1 MFSGFYKEIFKFYD
15 KLFVKQVLCINYEVN
30 EHDTKLIRA
39 MDSLDQVQ
47 NLYIKWCISRN
58 CLYYAIRE
66 HVVCMK
72 ISWRQRWYIH
82 KVLSAFVQLNLLCIW
97 SKSTRAR
104 KEPIRLDKLHRVVHN
119 FKYTD
124 RPNMF

>member
-47 NLYIKWCISRN
+47 NLYIK
-58 CLYYAIRE
+58 
-66 HVVCMK
+66 
-72 ISWRQRWYIH
+72 
-82 KVLSAFVQLNLLCIW
+82 
-97 SKSTRAR
+97 
-104 KEPIRLDKLHRVVHN
+104 
-119 FKYTD
+119 
-124 RPNMF
+124 